1 MKIFLP
7 KSTIFTVLFLL
18 FVFSNNLLAQC
29 SITSTTNTSS
39 LVCGSSPITACNGV
53 LYIGDGVTNMTL
65 TINSNFNLSCLG
77 SINFVINNKA
87 TIMFGNG
94 ANDRLT
100 LAEGSSITVNSGG
113 NISGGNNCT
122 ASDRIYIGT
131 NLVSTCDGNAGT
143 DVKFDDIISLGGTGK
158 VTSNSPVCSGNTIQ
172 LSATPPP
179 TGTFTY
185 SWSGP
190 NSFTSIIQNPTILA
204 SSNGGLYKV
213 IMTRVSDAISITA
226 ETTVIVNANSINTP
240 PTFTTIQPNC
250 STNTGQITITSPT
263 GTGIKYS
270 IDGLTYT
277 NTSGVFTSL
286 VPGTYSVTAKN
297 SSGCISPSVS
307 VTIAQPTKTWN
318 GSWIPTGS
326 PTFDDFVIINSNYS
340 GNIEACSLTINNG
353 ATLTIPD
360 GNFVTIKN
368 DLTVNL
374 GGILD
379 IANKGSLVMINDSG
393 VVTNNGTIKVNKTT
407 TAYEKFDYT
416 YWSSPFQSISIP
428 AIFSGWRTDYAF
440 DFHPENFID
449 SNADGFDDDQ
459 NDWANISSMSNPGK
473 GFIVRMPDAGPFT
486 GTSVVFTGNALNNG
500 VVSPSILLT
509 TDSDNAN
516 DWNLVGNPYP
526 SAISADSFITQN
538 SASIS
543 GTLYFWTHKQDISI
557 SNPGP
562 GMYNYTQDDYA
573 MYNLSGGVGTGTG
586 NIEGGVAQVD
596 TKPLGYIAS
605 GQGFFVEANVA
616 GNLKFN
622 NSMRSGA
629 TITNANTQFYKVA
642 TSKEKSTVKNRLWL
656 NMENTDGMFSQQLVG
671 YFAAATNAYDSGY
684 DGLVS
689 DAGNY
694 ISFYSFINEDIYKIQ
709 GRAAFNKEDQVRLGY
724 FSSVSGTFNINI
736 DSKEGVFN
744 TDETPVYLEDKL
756 LHIIHDLKKGAYS
769 FSTQIGSFDDRF
781 VLRYTNK
788 ENEISDKSENEITVY
803 KDKNELVI
811 DSKLQ
816 NISRVTVFDLYGK
829 KLFDKELSN
838 SKELHI
844 SNGIL
849 KNQVLVLNIK
859 LANGQLV
866 SKKVI

>member
-7 KSTIFTVLFLL
+7 KSTIFAVLFLL
-18 FVFSNNLLAQC
+18 FAQAVAYSQTLGDYRSNSTNGNWTTLSSWQYYNG
-29 SITSTTNTSS
+29 TSWVTPSGTSPQGYPGQFTGTSS
-39 LVCGSSPITACNGV
+39 VLIKFGDVITVGTADLTTMQMGALTISGTLILDGGSGGGTFVLNTPRLIITEGLSPLAHIVFTNKVTLVLPANVSIQAGAGALPTPGNGLCNNNIEIQIGGKVLAYCTGTGSPAAEYTFTDIINNGGYNIVKASV
-53 LYIGDGVTNMTL
+53 LLTSDCKSSSFTL
-65 TINSNFNLSCLG
+65 TG
-77 SINFVINNKA
+77 SA
-87 TIMFGNG
+87 TPTTG
-94 ANDRLT
+94 ATYNWYSVPSGGAPIAT
-100 LAEGSSITVNSGG
+100 GSTYTSSITATTTFYVEASYASPTSYITPRTSVVVTISPTLSPTWSGSAWSNG
-113 NISGGNNCT
+113 IPAINKAVLING
-122 ASDRIYIGT
+122 DY
-131 NLVSTCDGNAGT
+131 NAAT
-143 DVKFDDIISLGGTGK
+143 
-158 VTSNSPVCSGNTIQ
+158 SGN
-172 LSATPPP
+172 
-179 TGTFTY
+179 F
-185 SWSGP
+185 
-190 NSFTSIIQNPTILA
+190 
-204 SSNGGLYKV
+204 
-213 IMTRVSDAISITA
+213 
-226 ETTVIVNANSINTP
+226 
-240 PTFTTIQPNC
+240 
-250 STNTGQITITSPT
+250 
-263 GTGIKYS
+263 
-270 IDGLTYT
+270 
-277 NTSGVFTSL
+277 
-286 VPGTYSVTAKN
+286 
-297 SSGCISPSVS
+297 
-307 VTIAQPTKTWN
+307 
-318 GSWIPTGS
+318 
-326 PTFDDFVIINSNYS
+326 
-340 GNIEACSLTINNG
+340 EACSLTINNG

-360 GNFVTIKN
+360 TKFVTIQN
-368 DLTVNL
+368 DLTVNS

-379 IANKGSLVMINDSG
+379 IANQGSLVMINDSG

-769 FSTQIGSFDDRF
+769 FSTQMGSFDDRF